1 MDVIASTMN
10 RQGRVVVPAPI
21 RRAMGVSGPT
31 DLLFRYD
38 DGRLI
43 VETLDAA
50 VTDVQAVVAGFI
62 PSERSLVDELIAERR
77 AEAASE

>member
-21 RRAMGVSGPT
+21 RRAMGISGPT
-31 DLLFRYD
+31 DLLFRYE

-50 VTDVQAVVAGFI
+50 VADVQAVVSGFI